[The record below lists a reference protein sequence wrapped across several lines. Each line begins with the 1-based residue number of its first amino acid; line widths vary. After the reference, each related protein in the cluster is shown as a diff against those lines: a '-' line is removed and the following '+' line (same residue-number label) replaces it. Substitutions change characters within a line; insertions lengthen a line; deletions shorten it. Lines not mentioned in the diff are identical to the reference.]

1 MKSKYDEFYRFSTVT
16 GKSYDVF
23 KTVKILNILQ
33 AASYMDNE
41 VFPVDIRVS
50 RDENKRR
57 CLVFYFDRE
66 ESKKYYELWC
76 NYQLV

>member
-23 KTVKILNILQ
+23 NTVKILNILQ
-33 AASYMDNE
+33 AASYMGND

-57 CLVFYFDRE
+57 CLVFYFDRDA
-66 ESKKYYELWC
+66 SKDVYDKWCKHEL
-76 NYQLV
+76 